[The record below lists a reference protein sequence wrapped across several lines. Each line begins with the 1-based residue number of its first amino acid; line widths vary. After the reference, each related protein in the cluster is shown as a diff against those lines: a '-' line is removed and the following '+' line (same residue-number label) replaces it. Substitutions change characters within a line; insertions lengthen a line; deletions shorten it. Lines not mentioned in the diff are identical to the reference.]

1 MDHRMDVGRGWEL
14 EFVGNLPHTLQ
25 YKIRVKVPECEFV
38 IGSPMHRLLNVR
50 LKLEINP
57 ITDSEFTLNPVFISL
72 VLHSLLSTE
81 KMLMYS
87 LSHSGALIEP
97 FLKISDSRGIGRNNA
112 KVTVWVAIK
121 DLKWCPAKG

>member
-1 MDHRMDVGRGWEL
+1 MDHHMDVGRGWEL

-25 YKIRVKVPECEFV
+25 YKIRAKVPECEFV
-38 IGSPMHRLLNVR
+38 IGLPMHRLLNVR

-97 FLKISDSRGIGRNNA
+97 FLKISEDQ
-112 KVTVWVAIK
+112 
-121 DLKWCPAKG
+121 